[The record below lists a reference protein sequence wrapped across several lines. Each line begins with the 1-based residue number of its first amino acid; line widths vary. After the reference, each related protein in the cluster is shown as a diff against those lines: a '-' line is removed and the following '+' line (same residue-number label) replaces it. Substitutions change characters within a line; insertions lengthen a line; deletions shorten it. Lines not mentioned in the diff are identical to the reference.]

1 VLLPVVDAEK
11 KLVEMEN
18 PPLIIFVTNSG
29 EYTYRGY
36 EVAFRYLPKPVAYE
50 TLEDVLNDAVDKIA
64 PQKFSITENG
74 RTYVLPI
81 SDILYF
87 ETSGHTIAL
96 HSKNRKY
103 ECRMKLSD
111 VEALL
116 PRNAFCSPH
125 KSYLVNLDF
134 VNVVNECELS
144 PTNNEKIPIS
154 RRRKKDFEQALFC
167 FVRRS

>member
-1 VLLPVVDAEK
+1 MLLPVVDAEK

-74 RTYVLPI
+74 
-81 SDILYF
+81 
-87 ETSGHTIAL
+87 
-96 HSKNRKY
+96 
-103 ECRMKLSD
+103 
-111 VEALL
+111 
-116 PRNAFCSPH
+116 
-125 KSYLVNLDF
+125 
-134 VNVVNECELS
+134 
-144 PTNNEKIPIS
+144 
-154 RRRKKDFEQALFC
+154 
-167 FVRRS
+167 